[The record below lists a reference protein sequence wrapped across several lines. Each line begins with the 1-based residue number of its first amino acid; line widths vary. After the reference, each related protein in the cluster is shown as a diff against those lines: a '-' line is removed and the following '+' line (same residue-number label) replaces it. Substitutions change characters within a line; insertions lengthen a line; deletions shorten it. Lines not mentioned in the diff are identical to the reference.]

1 MGLMNFIRQNLPE
14 SWEKASTEMKMKT
27 ELINR
32 LHANVPRQYKNKY
45 HYREGIFEES
55 LDAHVLSII
64 LQKLQIQTWTNGEN
78 QMMQLKIMKKHADKE
93 MVFFRI

>member
-14 SWEKASTEMKMKT
+14 AWEKASTEMKMKT

-45 HYREGIFEES
+45 HYREGMMYIRGVFRRTCSIYYLVEATDLDMDRWRKLDDAIKNYEE
-55 LDAHVLSII
+55 
-64 LQKLQIQTWTNGEN
+64 TC
-78 QMMQLKIMKKHADKE
+78 
-93 MVFFRI
+93 R